1 LIKEYQILIKCL
13 ENTWGQKILYSKDC
27 NALSDDIYH
36 KIHVKISS
44 QTLRRVFGFIVDGVQ
59 ISKST
64 LRYLANY
71 SGYENYEDLMVQSS
85 ENLKPIDSSDVK
97 YIKLFYS
104 INPIK
109 SHQDENYHNAS
120 KNIAKILYKKPE
132 ILQYASTYLSQST
145 AAQIYSFER
154 FPFIDKLATGYQ
166 LHLKKYLREKSNPEA
181 QLFGNCLL
189 YTGYALSNNSSKR
202 TEILRK
208 LNEIPLHADIHP
220 FPLGRKFACNILESY
235 LNGEQQELEN
245 WIKLSVLEAAT
256 ISKRKNEY
264 NNFPYFQFILSD
276 VLNLIERPV
285 EAGEIINICELDYKR
300 VPGFNLDE
308 GYLEALDL
316 VKAINL
322 FQQGK
327 LKDAKRILA
336 RLESTDILFIMHDYF
351 LIQRLIVQLRFIKS
365 EKSLKYKKM
374 LNEVKQLIEKTGFY
388 FFKAKLK

>member
-1 LIKEYQILIKCL
+1 MIQAYQKLIYCL

-27 NALSDDIYH
+27 NTLSDDIYQ

-44 QTLRRVFGFIVDGVQ
+44 QTLRRVCGFIDDGVK

-71 SGYENYEDLMVQSS
+71 SGYENYEDLMVQSP

-109 SHQDENYHNAS
+109 SNQDENYHNAS

-132 ILQYASTYLSQST
+132 ILQYTSTYLSQST
-145 AAQIYSFER
+145 AAQIYFFER
-154 FPFIDKLATGYQ
+154 FPFIDKLSSAYQ
-166 LHLKKYLREKSNPEA
+166 LSLKKYLREKSNPEA
-181 QLFGNCLL
+181 QLYGNCLL
-189 YTGYALSNNSSKR
+189 YMGYALSNTTSKR
-202 TEILRK
+202 TKILSIV
-208 LNEIPLHADIHP
+208 NQIPLDTSVHP
-220 FPLGRKFACNILESY
+220 FPLGRKFACNILECY

-327 LKDAKRILA
+327 HKDAKRILA
-336 RLESTDILFIMHDYF
+336 RLQSTDILFIMHDYF
-351 LIQRLIVQLRFIKS
+351 LIQRLIVELHFIKS
-365 EKSLKYKKM
+365 EKSFKYKKM
-374 LNEVKQLIEKTGFY
+374 LHEINQLIEKTGFY